1 MIISELAFP
10 LRSRHRMLST
20 ASQKSSHQKL
30 MCSNSADE
38 RLYFEERDCG
48 IKEIR
53 LGSVEISSIPRS

>member
-1 MIISELAFP
+1 
-10 LRSRHRMLST
+10 
-20 ASQKSSHQKL
+20 

-38 RLYFEERDCG
+38 RLNFEERDYG

>member
-1 MIISELAFP
+1 
-10 LRSRHRMLST
+10 MLST

-38 RLYFEERDCG
+38 RLNFEERDCG

>member
-1 MIISELAFP
+1 
-10 LRSRHRMLST
+10 MLST

-38 RLYFEERDCG
+38 RLNFEERDYG